1 MISGLARYAVIRR
14 RAFFFSKAKLVDG
27 FSLDREL
34 AAVYPP
40 NYNVTLLESGDTWK
54 VSRSDKPT
62 CIALEV
68 SPTVWRHFPG
78 GAIIW
83 KCWFFRETQGQNSRS
98 REENQHRLQAL
109 TPGLELS
116 AQWWEAN
123 ALSSMLPLFLIST
136 MYVTLTV
143 IWSGEGRFLSPL
155 GGGGGSR
162 PSLIFSCF
170 SFSISLRRWVRI
182 FFLSFFVNM
191 IGTEGASLGS
201 ASCREKTHEK
211 TKEI

>member
-1 MISGLARYAVIRR
+1 MVSVWTE
-14 RAFFFSKAKLVDG
+14 
-27 FSLDREL
+27 SLL
-34 AAVYPP
+34 QFIHQTS
-40 NYNVTLLESGDTWK
+40 YNVTLLESGDTWK

-83 KCWFFRETQGQNSRS
+83 KCWFLGKLKDKILAAEKRINIHFRHWHQDLNSVHNGGR
-98 REENQHRLQAL
+98 Q
-109 TPGLELS
+109 TLS
-116 AQWWEAN
+116 PVCCHCFW
-123 ALSSMLPLFLIST
+123 LFST